1 MHPLLNP
8 NMPFAGR
15 PLEIGAIIAAGSPTG
30 HRFVEPDARALIEG
44 ARAPV
49 ANKPVAN
56 KPVAN

>member
-1 MHPLLNP
+1 
-8 NMPFAGR
+8 MPFAGR